1 MEMSIIEV
9 CCRGGGGGGNRTG
22 RGNEAKISA
31 KLTAPMVVSII
42 ILSATYG

>member
-9 CCRGGGGGGNRTG
+9 DAEEEE
-22 RGNEAKISA
+22 EAIGQVEETRKISA

-42 ILSATYG
+42 I

>member
-9 CCRGGGGGGNRTG
+9 DAEEEEE
-22 RGNEAKISA
+22 EAIGQVEETRKISA

-42 ILSATYG
+42 I